1 MSDASLAAENAA
13 LRAENA
19 GLRAELAEL
28 KGMVAAL
35 TERVGELERERAADS
50 SNSSRPPSSD
60 APWSKQPAKKR
71 SSRTRSGR
79 KPGKQPGS
87 ASFSRS
93 LTDDP
98 DERLEIHPDRC
109 GSCEASL
116 RGAGEHGRQRRQI
129 VDVAAAPPPTGT
141 EYQRISKAFKVVRPP
156 SLPLACGPRMEREPL
171 GFTPELHTRLG
182 RTQPRMSGQGQVLEH

>member
-60 APWSKQPAKKR
+60 APWSKQPA
-71 SSRTRSGR
+71 
-79 KPGKQPGS
+79 
-87 ASFSRS
+87 
-93 LTDDP
+93 
-98 DERLEIHPDRC
+98 
-109 GSCEASL
+109 
-116 RGAGEHGRQRRQI
+116 
-129 VDVAAAPPPTGT
+129 
-141 EYQRISKAFKVVRPP
+141 
-156 SLPLACGPRMEREPL
+156 
-171 GFTPELHTRLG
+171 
-182 RTQPRMSGQGQVLEH
+182 